1 MEKIDQILDSLYSRV
16 IEPMEAKQQLLDLF
30 AVSGSFIDTLIEKYT
45 EQKKL
50 ALKNAQQFKDHP
62 KHEWYD
68 ATFNNTLLFLWD
80 LEDIKCRS
88 GMSDD

>member
-1 MEKIDQILDSLYSRV
+1 MKATDYFKHKVENGEMTS
-16 IEPMEAKQQLLDLF
+16 EEALKQVLDLF

-50 ALKNAQQFKDHP
+50 ALKNTQQFKDHP
-62 KHEWYD
+62 ECEWYN

-88 GMSDD
+88 GMPDE

>member
-1 MEKIDQILDSLYSRV
+1 MKATDYYKHKVKNGEITAD
-16 IEPMEAKQQLLDLF
+16 EALTQVLDLF
-30 AVSGSFIDTLIEKYT
+30 DVSGSFIDTLIEKYT

-50 ALKNAQQFKDHP
+50 AIKNAEQFKGHS
-62 KHEWYD
+62 KYEWYD

>member
-1 MEKIDQILDSLYSRV
+1 MKATDYFKQKVENREMTYH
-16 IEPMEAKQQLLDLF
+16 EALTKVLDLLNE
-30 AVSGSFIDTLIEKYT
+30 SNNFIDSLIEKYT

-50 ALKNAQQFKDHP
+50 ALKNAEQFKDHP
-62 KHEWYD
+62 KYHWYD

-80 LEDIKCRS
+80 LKDIQCRS

>member
-1 MEKIDQILDSLYSRV
+1 MKTTDYFKHKVNNGEMTSD
-16 IEPMEAKQQLLDLF
+16 EALTQVLELLDM
-30 AVSGSFIDTLIEKYT
+30 SSSFIDTLIEKYS

-50 ALKNAQQFKDHP
+50 AMKNAQQFNNHP
-62 KHEWYD
+62 KYEWYD
-68 ATFNNTLLFLWD
+68 ATFNNTLLFLFD

>member
-1 MEKIDQILDSLYSRV
+1 MNTAEYFKHKVENGEMTAD
-16 IEPMEAKQQLLDLF
+16 EALNQVLDLF
-30 AVSGSFIDTLIEKYT
+30 AASESFIDTLIEKYK
-45 EQKKL
+45 EQKEL
-50 ALKNAQQFKDHP
+50 ALKNAKQFKDHP
-62 KHEWYD
+62 KYPWHD

>member
-1 MEKIDQILDSLYSRV
+1 MKATDYFKRKVESGEMTS
-16 IEPMEAKQQLLDLF
+16 EEALKQVLDLF

-62 KHEWYD
+62 KYEWYD